1 MQIRSNPYGSNV
13 PKPGPSDITRPNRE
27 GIRETVGPIPPEKAA
42 EEIQRPND
50 GERIRNAREAQRA
63 RDLAKRIQNARE
75 GQRAEQLAKRV
86 QNARE
91 AQRARDLAKR
101 VQNAR
106 QGADQV
112 DLSAGARLIARVEGP
127 SEDGEARSQRIAE
140 LKELVQQGRLNT
152 PERTA
157 QAAERMMRGDDE

>member
-1 MQIRSNPYGSNV
+1 MQIRSNPFGNNV

-42 EEIQRPND
+42 EEIQRPDD

-63 RDLAKRIQNARE
+63 RDLAQRI
-75 GQRAEQLAKRV
+75 
-86 QNARE
+86 
-91 AQRARDLAKR
+91 
-101 VQNAR
+101 QNAR

-112 DLSAGARLIARVEGP
+112 DLSAGAQLIARVEGP

-152 PERTA
+152 PDRAA
-157 QAAERMMRGDDE
+157 QAAERMLRGDDE